1 MSPPLPGAGILTFLI
16 ADVRGYTSFTQ
27 SRGDE
32 AAGRLASK
40 FAEIAR
46 EGVEAHGGEVIELRG
61 DEALAVFVSAR
72 EALRAAVDLQLVLAD
87 EIELDGSLPMRVG
100 IGLDAG
106 EAVPVD
112 GGYRGGALNLA
123 ARLCSQARAGEIL
136 TSQGVT
142 HLARALDGVELHE
155 YGEIELKGLAE
166 PVRAFRVSPAGVDPD
181 ALALRFEP
189 DGAAPA
195 VVPRTEL
202 PPALD
207 PVTPIVGRDLD
218 VRRLRWAWRL
228 ARRGEGSP
236 LLVVGPSGIGKTRLA
251 AEGAV
256 TAADNGAAVAYV
268 SFAGTVEPAR
278 AATAALDGGWPAY
291 VVLDDLESAEPA
303 ELDDVL

>member
-1 MSPPLPGAGILTFLI
+1 M
-16 ADVRGYTSFTQ
+16 
-27 SRGDE
+27 
-32 AAGRLASK
+32 
-40 FAEIAR
+40 
-46 EGVEAHGGEVIELRG
+46 IELRG
-61 DEALAVFVSAR
+61 DEALAVFASAR

-87 EIELDGSLPMRVG
+87 EVELDRSLPLRVG
-100 IGLDAG
+100 IGIDAG

-136 TSQGVT
+136 ASQGVT

-155 YGEIELKGLAE
+155 YGEVELKGLAE
-166 PVRAFRVSPAGVDPD
+166 PVRAFRVAPAGLDPD

-195 VVPRTEL
+195 VVQRTEL

-228 ARRGEGSP
+228 ARRGEGR
-236 LLVVGPSGIGKTRLA
+236 PS
-251 AEGAV
+251 
-256 TAADNGAAVAYV
+256 
-268 SFAGTVEPAR
+268 
-278 AATAALDGGWPAY
+278 
-291 VVLDDLESAEPA
+291 
-303 ELDDVL
+303 